1 MSSGK
6 IKPTKSLDETVTF
19 HDSCYLGRWNNIY
32 ESPRDVLNSI
42 PDVKVVEMKKSK
54 ENSMCCGAGGGRMFL
69 EETEG
74 KRINILRTEQAIET
88 QASVVA
94 SSCPFCLTM
103 VTDGVKSKEMEN
115 KMVVRDIAEILDDAT
130 V

>member
-42 PDVKVVEMKKSK
+42 PDVKMVEMKKSK